1 MGSIDWVSLAEP
13 RIKSLMKD
21 IASRRFDLPLAFAP
35 YIAQLFRSLNFNASK
50 VFSVRNSFT
59 GVAATMLK
67 RTGLLKER
75 KLPTSNSISIIV
87 SFENISQN
95 KPYLIA

>member
-1 MGSIDWVSLAEP
+1 
-13 RIKSLMKD
+13 
-21 IASRRFDLPLAFAP
+21 
-35 YIAQLFRSLNFNASK
+35 

-75 KLPTSNSISIIV
+75 KLPTSNSISIAI
-87 SFENISQN
+87 SFEKTSQKVVAYVGSN
-95 KPYLIA
+95 QLYIMFL